1 MRKCTKCE
9 VEKTTDN
16 YNKCKNRLDGLYAEC
31 KQCRNEYKRKARQ
44 KGATKILVD
53 NKIVEIITEF
63 PEIFLAERAVRKVS
77 RGRNNEILQHWN
89 YEKKN
94 RQDVVMM
101 SRHNKIKVLVNTIYD
116 QEVMMYRVKH
126 TDELLD
132 TREKFEAFAESLKA
146 QYDIKSVNTLTKH

>member
-1 MRKCTKCE
+1 
-9 VEKTTDN
+9 
-16 YNKCKNRLDGLYAEC
+16 
-31 KQCRNEYKRKARQ
+31 
-44 KGATKILVD
+44 
-53 NKIVEIITEF
+53 
-63 PEIFLAERAVRKVS
+63 
-77 RGRNNEILQHWN
+77 
-89 YEKKN
+89 
-94 RQDVVMM
+94 MM